1 MKNKLVV
8 VVDLGCLKAYKVEY
22 DEVSTNP
29 RFELIKN
36 INTDEADGRM
46 SDKLTDEAGRFHG
59 GQRGQNE
66 IRASGERHNIDL
78 EFERRAICQ
87 LAKTINQVVSK
98 DAEGQPVYF
107 AAIKEINHQ
116 VLDKLDSTVRA
127 RIEKVVSEDLTKI
140 HSSKLLSHF

>member
-1 MKNKLVV
+1 MNNKLVV

-36 INTDEADGRM
+36 INTDEADGRL

-59 GQRGQNE
+59 GQRSQNE
-66 IRASGERHNIDL
+66 IRASGERHNINL
-78 EFERRAICQ
+78 EFERRAISQ
-87 LAKTINQVVSK
+87 LAKTINQMVAKTPVS
-98 DAEGQPVYF
+98 QTVYF

-116 VLDKLDSTVRA
+116 VLDKLDPAVRA
-127 RIEKVVSEDLTKI
+127 RIEKVVPEDLTKI
-140 HSSKLLSHF
+140 HGSKLLSHF